1 MRHELL
7 PDRAVARVLKTEQA
21 DFCFDSLLPLAIGF
35 SAKVCGV
42 TTGQGC
48 ALAPRV
54 ANSR

>member
-1 MRHELL
+1 VRHELL
-7 PDRAVARVLKTEQA
+7 PDRAVARVLKTEQD

-42 TTGQGC
+42 MTGQGW
-48 ALAPRV
+48 ALPPRV

>member
-48 ALAPRV
+48 ALPPRV